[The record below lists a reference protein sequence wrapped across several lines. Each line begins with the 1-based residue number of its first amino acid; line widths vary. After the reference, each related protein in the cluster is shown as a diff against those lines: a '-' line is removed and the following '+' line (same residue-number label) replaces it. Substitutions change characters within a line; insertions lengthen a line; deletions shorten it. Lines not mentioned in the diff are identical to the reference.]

1 MLQNIVF
8 GKNTTFT
15 QNLRAYTRESL
26 IYHHMP
32 QIISDKIRQAAGRYL
47 RYLPFLLAF
56 VIWIILVFRE
66 QYYLRKVEDLSLF
79 LFDGRFVLDSFSTPG
94 GLLGLAGSF
103 LTQFLHIPWLGAL
116 IWVIL
121 LLISYNLT
129 IKALRIPDTLSVLAM
144 IPVALLVIYNMSLG
158 YGVFIMRAQDH
169 FFAPLLGYIT
179 VLIPLFAIRNI
190 RSLWGRILF
199 VSVWTAAGYP
209 ILGTFALV
217 GTLSASLLSLAQR
230 EDSRSNRLIISVA
243 GLALTV
249 LVPIIL
255 YSLYTTYRLPDS
267 WEMGLPDVSYDSW
280 RRPTRMP
287 LQLALLSVPVLAV
300 FSRWLRDR
308 KAGPAVQLSV
318 CVAAIVTVW
327 GSWYKDDN
335 FHTELAMSY
344 AVDRSDW
351 QQVTD
356 IYTKATAANARSDAK
371 AYAARTKELAGVK
384 DNSQANEITERY
396 QKWFFEPTRNM
407 VMYRDLALLKSDRAL
422 DEAFSMKDGSRLQN
436 SRSQIPMALQAGK
449 QFYLHYG
456 LVNMCYRWCFE
467 DAVEN
472 GWNYSTLKY
481 ITMHAVIMQDGNLAD
496 KFTGKLS
503 KTLFYR
509 KWAKAQQALGS
520 DPVAMAKA
528 EPYRSI
534 LPLRCFDDRMTNDMV
549 KSETFLLSH
558 FTGQQP
564 PSSTPEYDRA
574 ALFFAMR
581 TQDIPLFWDKL
592 AYYVSS
598 NNFKVMP
605 RNVQEAIILY
615 STLENRDYSRL
626 PLEEK
631 VQKSYDSFNR
641 FAQSHPVR
649 SIKESSYPYWQKYG
663 KTFFYFY
670 YFIRDMQTY

>member
-1 MLQNIVF
+1 
-8 GKNTTFT
+8 
-15 QNLRAYTRESL
+15 
-26 IYHHMP
+26 MP
-32 QIISDKIRQAAGRYL
+32 QIISDRIRQAAGRYL

-79 LFDGRFVLDSFSTPG
+79 LFDGRFVLDSFRTPG

-121 LLISYNLT
+121 LLVSYYLT
-129 IKALRIPDTLSVLAM
+129 IRALRIPDSLSVLAL

-158 YGVFIMRAQDH
+158 YGVFIMREQDH

-190 RSLWGRILF
+190 RTLWGKILF

-217 GTLSASLLSLAQR
+217 GTLSASLFTLIQR

-327 GSWYKDDN
+327 VFWYKDDN

-356 IYTKATAANARSDAK
+356 IYTKATAANVRSDAK

-396 QKWFFEPTRNM
+396 QKRFFEPTRNM

-605 RNVQEAIILY
+605 RSVQEAIILY

-626 PLEEK
+626 PLEDK

-641 FAQSHPVR
+641 YVQSHPVR
-649 SIKESSYPYWQKYG
+649 SIRESSYPYWQKYG

>member
-1 MLQNIVF
+1 MSKVTSSNFKQTA
-8 GKNTTFT
+8 GK
-15 QNLRAYTRESL
+15 LL
-26 IYHHMP
+26 
-32 QIISDKIRQAAGRYL
+32 G
-47 RYLPFLLAF
+47 YLPFLLAL
-56 VIWIILVFRE
+56 VIWIILTFKE
-66 QYYLRKVEDLSLF
+66 QYYLKKVEDLSLF
-79 LFDGRFVLDSFSTPG
+79 LFDRQFVLDWFSTPG
-94 GLLGLAGSF
+94 GLLGLAGCF
-103 LTQFLHIPWLGAL
+103 FTQFLHIPWLGAL

-121 LLISYNLT
+121 LLLSYKLT
-129 IKALRIPDTLSVLAM
+129 EKALRIPDTLSPLAL

-158 YGVFIMRAQDH
+158 YGVYIMREQDH

-179 VLIPLFAIRNI
+179 ALIPLLVIRNI
-190 RSLWGRILF
+190 RPVWGKILF
-199 VSVWTAAGYP
+199 IALWTVIGYP
-209 ILGTFALV
+209 LLGTFALV
-217 GTLSASLLSLAQR
+217 GTLSASILTLTEQ
-230 EDSRSNRLIISVA
+230 EDSRTDRLIVSVT
-243 GLALTV
+243 GLVLII
-249 LVPIIL
+249 LVPVIL
-255 YSLYTTYRLPDS
+255 YRLYTSYRLSDS
-267 WEMGLPDVSYDSW
+267 WGMGLPDVSEELW
-280 RRPTRMP
+280 RRPVRIP
-287 LQLALLSVPVLAV
+287 LQLALLFIPVMSVI
-300 FSRWLRDR
+300 SRWLREK
-308 KAGPAVQLSV
+308 KASLTIQLSLFIAV
-318 CVAAIVTVW
+318 IAMVW
-327 GSWYKDDN
+327 GFWYKDDN
-335 FHTELAMSY
+335 FHTELAMSN

-351 QQVTD
+351 QQVID
-356 IYTKATAANARSDAK
+356 IYTKVTAANAKSDAK
-371 AYAARTKELAGVK
+371 AYAARTKELAGTK
-384 DNSQANEITERY
+384 DNNKAGDIIDRY
-396 QKWFFEPTRNM
+396 EKRFFQPTRTM
-407 VMYRDLALLKSDRAL
+407 VMYRDLALLKLNRAL

-496 KFTGKLS
+496 KFTDKLS

-605 RNVQEAIILY
+605 RSVQEAIILY

>member
-1 MLQNIVF
+1 MSKATSSNFKQTA
-8 GKNTTFT
+8 GK
-15 QNLRAYTRESL
+15 LL
-26 IYHHMP
+26 
-32 QIISDKIRQAAGRYL
+32 G
-47 RYLPFLLAF
+47 YLPFLLAL
-56 VIWIILVFRE
+56 VIWIILTFKE
-66 QYYLRKVEDLSLF
+66 QYYLKKVEDLSLF
-79 LFDGRFVLDSFSTPG
+79 LFDRQFVLDWFSTPG
-94 GLLGLAGSF
+94 GLLGLAGCF
-103 LTQFLHIPWLGAL
+103 FTQFLHIPWLGAL

-121 LLISYNLT
+121 LLVSYCLT
-129 IKALRIPDTLSVLAM
+129 VKALRLPDSLTVLAL
-144 IPVALLVIYNMSLG
+144 IPAALLVIHNMSLG
-158 YGVFIMRAQDH
+158 YGVFIMREQDH

-190 RSLWGRILF
+190 RTLWGRILF

-217 GTLSASLLSLAQR
+217 GTLSASLLTLAQR

-287 LQLALLSVPVLAV
+287 LQLALLSVPVMAA
-300 FSRWLRDR
+300 FSGWLRDK

-318 CVAAIVTVW
+318 YVAAIIAVW
-327 GSWYKDDN
+327 GFWYKDDN

-356 IYTKATAANARSDAK
+356 IYTKATAANVRSDAK

-396 QKWFFEPTRNM
+396 QKRFFEPTRNM
-407 VMYRDLALLKSDRAL
+407 VMYRDLALLKTDRAL

-496 KFTGKLS
+496 KYTGKLS

-558 FTGQQP
+558 FTGQTP

-592 AYYVSS
+592 AYYISS

-605 RNVQEAIILY
+605 RSVQEAIILY

-626 PLEEK
+626 PLEDK

-641 FAQSHPVR
+641 YVQSHPVR
-649 SIKESSYPYWQKYG
+649 SIRESSYPYWQKYG